1 MAPCRELPEQTPP
14 EDSRR
19 TRDEDA
25 HPVGMSLKRLNIA
38 GFIVMDESEGG
49 AGTMVDFELTDEQR
63 LMQKTAHEFAE
74 REMRPVA
81 LEYDKKGT
89 VPWDVIKKAHAL
101 GLDTAFIPEAY
112 GGGGIDSTLTHV
124 IVTEELNWGCAGM
137 ATGLIGAGLAYLPII
152 HMGTEDQKKR
162 FLTRFTGPEA
172 RLGALCL
179 TEPDAGSDVANI
191 STSARKEGT
200 HWVLNGVKR
209 FITNGGIAD
218 IHVVFATVD
227 KSLGYFGIRGF
238 VVENG
243 TPGLKGGKVED
254 KMGVRA
260 SHTAEVILDDCR
272 IPAGNMLGADEKTA
286 FYGAM
291 KTLESS
297 RPLVAAGAVG
307 IARAAY
313 EYALDYAR
321 KRKAFGSPIAKKQG
335 IAFMLADMKTK
346 VDAARLLTWRAA
358 SMLDRG
364 MPMNKE
370 ASMAKLFAADIAME
384 VTTDAVQILGGAGY
398 MKDEPVEKWMR
409 DAKIFQIW
417 EGTSQIQR
425 VVISR
430 EEIGEL

>member
-1 MAPCRELPEQTPP
+1 
-14 EDSRR
+14 
-19 TRDEDA
+19 
-25 HPVGMSLKRLNIA
+25 
-38 GFIVMDESEGG
+38 
-49 AGTMVDFELTDEQR
+49 MVDFGLTEEQR
-63 LMQKTAHEFAE
+63 LLQKTAREFAAK
-74 REMRPVA
+74 EMRPVA
-81 LEYDKKGT
+81 LEYDKKGE
-89 VPWDVIKKAHAL
+89 VPWDIIRKAHAL

-112 GGGGIDSTLTHV
+112 GGGGIESTLTHV
-124 IVTEELNWGCAGM
+124 IVMEELNWGCAGM
-137 ATGLIGAGLAYLPII
+137 STGLIGAGLAYLPII
-152 HMGTEDQKKR
+152 HMGTDDQKKR

-191 STSARKEGT
+191 STTAVKKGKE
-200 HWVLNGVKR
+200 WVLNGVKR

-218 IHVVFATVD
+218 LHIVFATID
-227 KSLGYFGIRGF
+227 KSLGHFGIRAF
-238 VVENG
+238 VVEHD
-243 TPGLKGGKVED
+243 TPGLKVGKVED

-272 IPAGNMLGADEKTA
+272 IPADNMLGSDEGTA

-313 EYALDYAR
+313 EYALDYSR
-321 KRKAFGSPIAKKQG
+321 KRKAFGSPIAKKQA

-346 VDAARLLTWRAA
+346 VDGARLLVWRAA
-358 SMLDRG
+358 WMLDEG
-364 MPMNKE
+364 MPMNME
-370 ASMAKLFAADIAME
+370 ASIAKLYAADMAME

-425 VVISR
+425 LVISR

>member
-1 MAPCRELPEQTPP
+1 
-14 EDSRR
+14 
-19 TRDEDA
+19 
-25 HPVGMSLKRLNIA
+25 
-38 GFIVMDESEGG
+38 
-49 AGTMVDFELTDEQR
+49 MVDFDLTDEQR

-74 REMRPVA
+74 REMRPLA
-81 LEYDKKGT
+81 LEYDRKGT
-89 VPWDVIKKAHAL
+89 VPWEVIRKAHAL
-101 GLDTAFIPEAY
+101 SLDTAFIPEAY

-162 FLTRFTGPEA
+162 LLTRFTGPEA

-191 STSARKEGT
+191 STTATKDGKQ
-200 HWVLNGVKR
+200 WVLNGVKR

-227 KSLGYFGIRGF
+227 KNLGYFGIRAF
-238 VVENG
+238 AVEHD
-243 TPGLKGGKVED
+243 TPGLKAGKVED

-272 IPAGNMLGADEKTA
+272 IPAGNMLGSDEKTA

-321 KRKAFGSPIAKKQG
+321 KRKAFGSPIAKKQA

-358 SMLDRG
+358 SMNDHGL
-364 MPMNKE
+364 PMNKE
-370 ASMAKLFAADIAME
+370 ASMAKLFAADMAME

>member
-1 MAPCRELPEQTPP
+1 
-14 EDSRR
+14 
-19 TRDEDA
+19 
-25 HPVGMSLKRLNIA
+25 
-38 GFIVMDESEGG
+38 
-49 AGTMVDFELTDEQR
+49 MVDFELTEEQT
-63 LMQKTAHEFAE
+63 LMQKTAHEFAA
-74 REMRPVA
+74 REMRPVS
-81 LEYDKKGT
+81 LDYDKKGEMA
-89 VPWDVIKKAHAL
+89 WDIVKKAHGL

-112 GGGGIDSTLTHV
+112 GGGGIASVLTQV
-124 IVTEELNWGCAGM
+124 VVMEELNWGCAGM

-191 STSARKEGT
+191 ATSATKTGDE
-200 HWVLNGVKR
+200 WVLNGVKR

-218 IHVVFATVD
+218 LHVVFATLD
-227 KSLGYFGIRGF
+227 KSLGYFGIRAF
-238 VVENG
+238 VVEHGN
-243 TPGLKGGKVED
+243 PGLKMGKVED
-254 KMGVRA
+254 KMGVRS
-260 SHTAEVILDDCR
+260 SHTAEVVLDNCHV
-272 IPAGNMLGADEKTA
+272 PAGNMLGSDESTA

-297 RPLVAAGAVG
+297 RPLVASGAIG

-321 KRKAFGSPIAKKQG
+321 KRKTFGQPIAKKQA

-346 VDAARLLTWRAA
+346 IDAARLLTWRSAW
-358 SMLDRG
+358 MLDQG

-370 ASMAKLFAADIAME
+370 ASIAKLYAADMAME
-384 VTTDAVQILGGAGY
+384 VTTDAVQIMGGAGY

-409 DAKIFQIW
+409 DAKVFQIW

-425 VVISR
+425 LVISR

>member
-1 MAPCRELPEQTPP
+1 
-14 EDSRR
+14 
-19 TRDEDA
+19 
-25 HPVGMSLKRLNIA
+25 
-38 GFIVMDESEGG
+38 
-49 AGTMVDFELTDEQR
+49 MVDFELTEEQK

-74 REMRPVA
+74 REMRPIA
-81 LEYDKKGT
+81 LEYDKKGQ
-89 VPWDVIKKAHAL
+89 VPWHVIKKAHEI
-101 GLDTAFIPEAY
+101 GLDTAFIPEEY
-112 GGGGIDSTLTHV
+112 GGGGIKSVLTQCLV
-124 IVTEELNWGCAGM
+124 MEELNWGCAGI

-162 FLTRFTGPEA
+162 FLTRFTGPEP

-179 TEPDAGSDVANI
+179 TEPDAGSDVAAI
-191 STSARKEGT
+191 STTARKEGDE
-200 HWVLNGVKR
+200 WVLNGVKR

-227 KSLGYFGIRGF
+227 KSLGYFGIRAF
-238 VVENG
+238 VVEHG
-243 TPGLKGGKVED
+243 TPGLKMGKVED

-260 SHTAEVILDDCR
+260 SHTAEVILEDCR
-272 IPAGNMLGADEKTA
+272 IPAENMLGSDESTA

-297 RPLVAAGAVG
+297 RPLVASGAVG

-321 KRKAFGSPIAKKQG
+321 KRKAFGGPIAKKQA

-346 VDAARLLTWRAA
+346 IDAARLLTWRAA
-358 SMLDRG
+358 WMLDQG

-370 ASMAKLFAADIAME
+370 ASIAKLFAADMAME

-409 DAKIFQIW
+409 DAKVMQIW

-425 VVISR
+425 LVISR
-430 EEIGEL
+430 DEIGEL

>member
-1 MAPCRELPEQTPP
+1 
-14 EDSRR
+14 
-19 TRDEDA
+19 
-25 HPVGMSLKRLNIA
+25 
-38 GFIVMDESEGG
+38 
-49 AGTMVDFELTDEQR
+49 MVDFELTDEQK
-63 LMQKTAHEFAE
+63 LMQKVAHEFAE

-81 LEYDKKGT
+81 LDYDKKGT
-89 VPWDVIKKAHAL
+89 VPWDVVQKAHDIQ
-101 GLDTAFIPEAY
+101 LDTAFIPEAY
-112 GGGGIDSTLTHV
+112 GGGGVTSTLTHV
-124 IVTEELNWGCAGM
+124 VVMEELNWGCAGI

-152 HMGTEDQKKR
+152 HMGTEHQKKR
-162 FLTRFTGPEA
+162 LLTRFTGPEA

-179 TEPDAGSDVANI
+179 TEPDAGSDVANL
-191 STSARKEGT
+191 STTARRDADE
-200 HWVLNGVKR
+200 WVLNGTKR

-218 IHVVFATVD
+218 VHVVFATVD
-227 KSLGYFGIRGF
+227 KSLGYFGIRAF
-238 VVENG
+238 AVEKG
-243 TPGLKGGKVED
+243 TPGLRMGKVED

-260 SHTAEVILDDCR
+260 SHTAEVVLEDCHV
-272 IPAGNMLGADEKTA
+272 PEDNMLGSDESTA

-291 KTLESS
+291 KTLEAS

-313 EYALDYAR
+313 EYALDYSR
-321 KRKAFGSPIAKKQG
+321 KRKAFGGPIAKKQS

-370 ASMAKLFAADIAME
+370 ASIAKLFAADIAME
-384 VTTDAVQILGGAGY
+384 VTTDAVQILGGTGY

-409 DAKIFQIW
+409 DAKVFQIW

-425 VVISR
+425 LVISR

>member
-1 MAPCRELPEQTPP
+1 
-14 EDSRR
+14 
-19 TRDEDA
+19 
-25 HPVGMSLKRLNIA
+25 
-38 GFIVMDESEGG
+38 
-49 AGTMVDFELTDEQR
+49 MVDFGLTEEQR
-63 LMQKTAHEFAE
+63 LLQKTAREFAAK
-74 REMRPVA
+74 EMRPVA
-81 LEYDKKGT
+81 LEYDKKGE
-89 VPWDVIKKAHAL
+89 VPWDIIRKAHAL

-112 GGGGIDSTLTHV
+112 GGGGIESTLTHV
-124 IVTEELNWGCAGM
+124 IVMEELNWGCAGM
-137 ATGLIGAGLAYLPII
+137 STGLIGAGLAYLPII
-152 HMGTEDQKKR
+152 HMGTDDQKKR

-191 STSARKEGT
+191 STTAVKKGKE
-200 HWVLNGVKR
+200 WVLNGVKR

-218 IHVVFATVD
+218 LHIVFATID
-227 KSLGYFGIRGF
+227 KSLGHFGIRAF
-238 VVENG
+238 VVEHD
-243 TPGLKGGKVED
+243 TPGLKVGKVED

-272 IPAGNMLGADEKTA
+272 IPADNMLGSDEGTA

-307 IARAAY
+307 IERAAY
-313 EYALDYAR
+313 EYALDYSR
-321 KRKAFGSPIAKKQG
+321 KRKAFGSPIAKKQA

-346 VDAARLLTWRAA
+346 VDGARLLVWRAA
-358 SMLDRG
+358 WMLDEG
-364 MPMNKE
+364 MPMNME
-370 ASMAKLFAADIAME
+370 ASIAKLYAADMAME

-425 VVISR
+425 LVISR